1 MPAVA
6 SLVISVRIVISGAS
20 KYPKPTAMI
29 MVESRCKGFK
39 SFLVVANRAA
49 PKTAPSNAFPF
60 TNGSNE
66 AALIVTA
73 VAAAVVVG
81 SGIINPTVVLFVW
94 FVVVYRCREESR
106 MYQSE
111 KNTDV
116 CQIWIR
122 FKYCFNHARAT
133 SVISPAN

>member
-6 SLVISVRIVISGAS
+6 SFVISVRIVISGAS

-39 SFLVVANRAA
+39 SFWLLQIELLQRQHQAMYLCYI
-49 PKTAPSNAFPF
+49 
-60 TNGSNE
+60 NGSNE
-66 AALIVTA
+66 AVLIVTA

-94 FVVVYRCREESR
+94 FVVVYRCPEER
-106 MYQSE
+106 
-111 KNTDV
+111 DV
-116 CQIWIR
+116 LIGR
-122 FKYCFNHARAT
+122 KTPTSARLGFASST
-133 SVISPAN
+133 ASTTPELRP